1 MNTTFPCP
9 TCQRPLV
16 WSTGNS
22 WRPFCSERC
31 KMIDLGA
38 WVSESYSI
46 AEAITEDDFN
56 NDPFSST

>member
-1 MNTTFPCP
+1 
-9 TCQRPLV
+9 
-16 WSTGNS
+16 
-22 WRPFCSERC
+22 
-31 KMIDLGA
+31 MIDLGA